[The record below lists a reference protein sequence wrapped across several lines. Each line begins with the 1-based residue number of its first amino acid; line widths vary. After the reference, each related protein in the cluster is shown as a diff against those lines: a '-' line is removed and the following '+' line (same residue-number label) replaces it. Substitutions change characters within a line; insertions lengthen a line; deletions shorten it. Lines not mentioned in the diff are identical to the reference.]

1 MGPCMERI
9 EWTIEVQRLLL
20 THSFT
25 ISRGSSARRDTVRL
39 GITCNGV
46 TGWGEA
52 APNPRYSESTETALA
67 ALEKLSEI
75 GEGTLLPYRSFLL
88 RHRGSLGPNYAAR
101 AAFDLAVH
109 DWFGRSIGMPL
120 YQMVGADPQAMPPT
134 SFTIGID
141 EPEVMAERAL
151 EAGQFLVLKV
161 KLGTGRDRERVE
173 VIRRRTSVPIRVDV
187 NEGWRDP
194 EAAIREIEWLA
205 RRGVELV
212 EQPLPARMAEEMVWL
227 KARSPLPLM
236 ADESVCHPGDLAWAG
251 EGFHGINVKLMKCG
265 GILPALELISLARE
279 GGLTVMV
286 GCMVESSCGL
296 AAAAHL
302 APLADY
308 VDLDSNLM
316 LANDPFTGH
325 PVRDG
330 RIRLLPTSGLG
341 VSLKPR

>member
-1 MGPCMERI
+1 
-9 EWTIEVQRLLL
+9 
-20 THSFT
+20 
-25 ISRGSSARRDTVRL
+25 
-39 GITCNGV
+39 
-46 TGWGEA
+46 
-52 APNPRYSESTETALA
+52 
-67 ALEKLSEI
+67 
-75 GEGTLLPYRSFLL
+75 
-88 RHRGSLGPNYAAR
+88 
-101 AAFDLAVH
+101 
-109 DWFGRSIGMPL
+109 MPL

-265 GILPALELISLARE
+265 GILPALASRVDLPCPGRRPNGD
-279 GGLTVMV
+279 GGLH
-286 GCMVESSCGL
+286 GGIILRPCRRRPLG
-296 AAAAHL
+296 AA
-302 APLADY
+302 
-308 VDLDSNLM
+308 
-316 LANDPFTGH
+316 
-325 PVRDG
+325 G
-330 RIRLLPTSGLG
+330 RLRRSG
-341 VSLKPR
+341 